1 MESDSKQTKT
11 PRRVRPKENL
21 NGNGPALAE
30 AMIGQIDR
38 MAELSKQTARTA
50 ALLREIF
57 DELPNR
63 RIEVDTERLEQKARS
78 ALYEMDRRIRYLKQ
92 PPVVLK
98 VIVGLF
104 LTCLVTTLAAGYYI
118 RDRGHWKERAEY
130 WYEQSPKVQAEMQ
143 PEKSTQKRK

>member
-11 PRRVRPKENL
+11 PRTVRPRENL
-21 NGNGPALAE
+21 NGNGAALAE

-38 MAELSKQTARTA
+38 MAELGKQTARTA

-63 RIEVDTERLEQKARS
+63 RIGVDTEPFEQKARS
-78 ALYEMDRRIRYLKQ
+78 VLYEMDRRIRYLKQ
-92 PPVVLK
+92 PPIVLK

-118 RDRGHWKERAEY
+118 QQSRKWEY
-130 WYEQSPKVQAEMQ
+130 SSACWEQLYEQAKAAQ
-143 PEKSTQKRK
+143 PVKNGKRQK

>member
-1 MESDSKQTKT
+1 MEFDSKQPKA
-11 PRRVRPKENL
+11 PRRAQARENL

-38 MAELSKQTARTA
+38 MAELGKQTARTA
-50 ALLREIF
+50 ALLKEIF

-63 RIEVDTERLEQKARS
+63 CIGVDTEPFEQKARS

-118 RDRGHWKERAEY
+118 QQSRKWKYSSAYCEQL
-130 WYEQSPKVQAEMQ
+130 YEQEKAAQ
-143 PEKSTQKRK
+143 PGKNVKRQK

>member
-1 MESDSKQTKT
+1 MESDSKHPKA
-11 PRRVRPKENL
+11 PRRAQARENL

-38 MAELSKQTARTA
+38 MAELGKQTARTA
-50 ALLREIF
+50 ALLKEIF

-63 RIEVDTERLEQKARS
+63 RIEVDTERFEQKARS
-78 ALYEMDRRIRYLKQ
+78 ALYEMDRQIRYLKQ
-92 PPVVLK
+92 PPIVLK

-118 RDRGHWKERAEY
+118 RDRENWKERAEY
-130 WYEQSPKVQAEMQ
+130 WYEQNPKLQAEMQ
-143 PEKSTQKRK
+143 SEKSAQKRK